1 MKARNTL
8 FGSAVVVYFI
18 IAFEVLIMISPFAG
32 FFYAVFNPV
41 LLQVASHPATRWLSA
56 FYLPHMVLPGDGL
69 LVFIRILG
77 SVLTVLGLGVFLVC
91 ALQIY
96 TAKLFRRGAV
106 AGGLYAW
113 IRHPQYLA
121 LAVTGVGLSILWP
134 RILNAVL
141 WLAMVLIYVLLA
153 KDEERRMLSAY
164 PEAYRAYL
172 DRTGR
177 FLPAGL
183 ERRLTPVTRPGRI
196 MVALGFAAVVLAA
209 PFLLRAYTVRHLT
222 LWTGAPDEAAVAILP
237 EDGFM
242 MAHRLAD
249 VLALEPI
256 RTRMQPGRHYLVY
269 FLPGP
274 TSCRA

>member
-1 MKARNTL
+1 MQVRKTL

-77 SVLTVLGLGVFLVC
+77 SVLTVLGLIVFLVC

-141 WLAMVLIYVLLA
+141 WLLMVLIYVFLA
-153 KDEERRMLSAY
+153 KDEERRMLLAY
-164 PEAYRAYL
+164 PETYRAYME
-172 DRTGR
+172 RTGR
-177 FLPAGL
+177 FFPGAI
-183 ERRLTPVTRPGRI
+183 ERWLIPMSRPGKVLGALAC
-196 MVALGFAAVVLAA
+196 VALVLAA
-209 PFLLRAYTVRHLT
+209 PFLVRAYTVRQLT
-222 LWTGAPDEAAVAILP
+222 LWTGAPDAAALAILG
-237 EDGFM
+237 DW
-242 MAHRLAD
+242 AVSRSCIHWSHTR
-249 VLALEPI
+249 
-256 RTRMQPGRHYLVY
+256 RTSP
-269 FLPGP
+269 
-274 TSCRA
+274 A